1 MVIKNFPDLN
11 RKMIVTN
18 KDETMSTLPNK
29 RPLSP
34 SSIRYFPDD
43 TPNEKLTSS
52 IKTKVSSP
60 SSRGFKSSSKKRVSF
75 NRTVAVKCL
84 YSKKNPRKTEEEIK
98 NYWYQDDEYQRM
110 WDRNDTL
117 VRLGEIYHSR
127 QEPLPTCLHHSIKEC
142 KDDIEKRDEGDFLC
156 IRGLEACFEDE
167 YFNKKEK
174 RRDAIHSV
182 LIEQECQYLEGS
194 YDEQAI
200 ADVYSKIAAPRVF
213 RAVWLAMEDRI
224 KAKEYC
230 RDVQ

>member
-1 MVIKNFPDLN
+1 MG
-11 RKMIVTN
+11 
-18 KDETMSTLPNK
+18 
-29 RPLSP
+29 
-34 SSIRYFPDD
+34 
-43 TPNEKLTSS
+43 SS

-127 QEPLPTCLHHSIKEC
+127 QEPLPTCLHHCIKEC
-142 KDDIEKRDEGDFLC
+142 KDDIEKR
-156 IRGLEACFEDE
+156 
-167 YFNKKEK
+167 EK

-182 LIEQECQYLEGS
+182 LIEQECQCLEGS

-230 RDVQ
+230 RDIQ